1 MRFFKRPFYKFH
13 FNPHSREGSDG
24 GMVLLRELGTYFNP
38 HSREGSDDIQ
48 AAVYQEV
55 VNFNPHSRE
64 GSDAKAI
71 LPDVII
77 MISIHTPA
85 KGVTRVLVLFPTRNS
100 ISIHTPAKGV
110 TLLRS
115 KSVSQR
121 ANFNPHSREGSDERV

>member
-1 MRFFKRPFYKFH
+1 
-13 FNPHSREGSDG
+13 
-24 GMVLLRELGTYFNP
+24 MVLLRELGTYFNP

-85 KGVTRVLVLFPTRNS
+85 KGVTWSLRVHAPDAF
-100 ISIHTPAKGV
+100 
-110 TLLRS
+110 
-115 KSVSQR
+115 
-121 ANFNPHSREGSDERV
+121 NFNPHSREGSDLRPGQGYTGLLNFNPHSREGSDPRSGALPNPE